1 MQNNTRKTTE
11 SITHGILDKTYQEN
25 STKHHKPDTRK
36 KTIPGKQYKTSQ
48 AEYQTKQYQ
57 ENSTKQY
64 KPNTRQNSTRKTVP
78 NIASRILDKTIPGK
92 RYKTLQAEYQTK

>member
-48 AEYQTKQYQ
+48 AQY
-57 ENSTKQY
+57 
-64 KPNTRQNSTRKTVP
+64 
-78 NIASRILDKTIPGK
+78 
-92 RYKTLQAEYQTK
+92 